1 MQISE
6 TFVGFVSESRRNR
19 ISGALWGGMGS
30 WWGGVG
36 WMAGGVGMAGLGM
49 AGLGMAGLR
58 MAGGRDLARKVR
70 ESVSGLSK
78 FTRPSTLTLLIRAR
92 SKKKKRPPA
101 RKGSAWG
108 GRC

>member
-1 MQISE
+1 MSE
-6 TFVGFVSESRRNR
+6 IYANLGNICGICVGEPPQSHPWGTLGDGELV
-19 ISGALWGGMGS
+19 GVALGGWWDWG
-30 WWGGVG
+30 WRVGGDG
-36 WMAGGVGMAGLGM
+36 RWAGMAG
-49 AGLGMAGLR
+49 R
-58 MAGGRDLARKVR
+58 RDLARKVR

-108 GRC
+108 GR

>member
-1 MQISE
+1 
-6 TFVGFVSESRRNR
+6 
-19 ISGALWGGMGS
+19 MGR
-30 WWGGVG
+30 GGVG
-36 WMAGGVGMAGLGM
+36 DGGTGRGWWDWGWRDWGWRVGGDGRWAGMAG
-49 AGLGMAGLR
+49 R
-58 MAGGRDLARKVR
+58 RDLARKVR

-108 GRC
+108 GR

>member
-1 MQISE
+1 MD
-6 TFVGFVSESRRNR
+6 
-19 ISGALWGGMGS
+19 GGR
-30 WWGGVG
+30 GG
-36 WMAGGVGMAGLGM
+36 GGRGLG
-49 AGLGMAGLR
+49 

-101 RKGSAWG
+101 RKGSAWD

>member
-1 MQISE
+1 M
-6 TFVGFVSESRRNR
+6 VGLAGVR
-19 ISGALWGGMGS
+19 LGMGD
-30 WWGGVG
+30 GGWRG
-36 WMAGGVGMAGLGM
+36 TGDGGGLG
-49 AGLGMAGLR
+49 
-58 MAGGRDLARKVR
+58 MAGGRDLARKLR